1 MTQFNP
7 ALSPS
12 EPDTTLLDRLALLK
26 RACLGVVASVVFVA
40 VATWLIPALCRSLP
54 GEWNLMRVDSVFA
67 ALCIALSLHLSE
79 PRHSQRMQRIGIL
92 LALLVAVLAATVLF
106 EYKFQFF
113 FRDNELFLFDHGSQP
128 SVKLRMSP
136 PSAIGFAL
144 LGFSTALIWVRKR
157 IAVRVADLIIFC
169 LLLYVMVMA
178 SGYIFNAMSM
188 FGLSESPPTS
198 PQTLLCLSLLTIVAA
213 LRRAE
218 NGAFAIFLGPGIGSR
233 IARILS
239 PVVLVLPFLRE
250 TARAHFINA
259 GRLPPQYATAILASL
274 AAMISLSLMVF
285 LAWRI
290 NGMEKEIRDLSLRDE
305 LTGLYNRKGFYLLAE
320 HALRLAHRSS
330 LPFSVL
336 FIDLDN
342 LKHTNDS
349 LGHQAGSEFLIETG
363 EIIKITFRDSDV
375 MGRIGGDEFAVA
387 GQFSQ
392 MAIALAAKRLQDFC
406 ALQNAGTRRSMALSF
421 SVGHVTSD
429 SNRRE
434 PLDELLAKADQAMY
448 QEKRRKKVEV
458 N

>member
-12 EPDTTLLDRLALLK
+12 EPDTSLLDRLAQLK
-26 RACLGVVASVVFVA
+26 RACLIFVTLIVLA
-40 VATWLIPALCRSLP
+40 ALAIWLIPALSRSLP
-54 GEWNLMRVDSVFA
+54 DGWNLMRLNSGVA

-79 PRHSQRMQRIGIL
+79 PRHSRRMHL
-92 LALLVAVLAATVLF
+92 LSMALALLVALLATALVIESEFKLSLGLDALF
-106 EYKFQFF
+106 PV
-113 FRDNELFLFDHGSQP
+113 DHVSP
-128 SVKLRMSP
+128 SWLHVGMSP
-136 PSAIGFAL
+136 PTAAGFAL
-144 LGFSTALIWVRKR
+144 LGISTILIWVRKR
-157 IAVRVADLIIFC
+157 VAVHLADLVIFC
-169 LLLYVMVMA
+169 LLLLVMVLA
-178 SGYIFNAMSM
+178 SGFTFNAMSM
-188 FGLSESPPTS
+188 FGLSSSVPTS
-198 PQTLLCLSLLTIVAA
+198 PQTLLCLLLLTLVAV

-218 NGAFAIFLGPGIGSR
+218 NGVFAIFLGHGIGAR

-259 GRLPPQYATAILASL
+259 GHMPPQYATAILASL

-285 LAWRI
+285 LAWHI
-290 NGMEKEIRDLSLRDE
+290 NGMEKEIHDLSLRDE

-363 EIIKITFRDSDV
+363 EILKITFRDSDV

-387 GQFSQ
+387 GQFSE

-406 ALQNAGTRRSMALSF
+406 ELQNAGTQRSMALSF

-429 SNRRE
+429 STRRE